1 MSKKVTKYWAP
12 TYYSSSKWETSYYG
26 GYYNLINDHPDV
38 QLSYKLD
45 VKVKDTMGLS
55 WWTGDKLMK
64 IFLLKVKELGL
75 DGYLADTAKETEVT
89 SFWVKKKVLMVT
101 PEALAYVFADVCKAA
116 TEHKALFENY
126 SKLIKTCEISIPL
139 PPPGGGGSSGGED
152 EQEDEGEGEG
162 QKGDKGGAGANKE
175 KGGQSGKGTPEGKGQ
190 GKSEEGEG
198 KEKGKGKGGEGDGD
212 ETGDSDTDGE
222 GKDNGKRDSKRGE
235 GTLKNGRANRTAEI
249 QRAKGD
255 LRAFL
260 GEIKKREI
268 QSFHLNG
275 NLVKETKF
283 IHPKDRQ
290 KCRFSDDEYAFAARL
305 VKLLDIN
312 FDPAVDRINSL
323 RMGKLDPRK
332 VAEVIPGNMNVYYT
346 HEENQ
351 TTKPFSVVI
360 LQDESGSM
368 SEHYKIDYSKSI
380 LKTLY
385 LAFSEILPQDKIYVY
400 GHSGDNKP
408 EVFVYQDKYN
418 QKFEERIESVDS
430 RDSNYDGPAIES
442 VYEKVRGMTDDNII
456 FITLSDG
463 QPCGCSYGG
472 GDAKDNMKK
481 VLEKCRR
488 DGFVTVGL
496 GILHFNDPTL
506 YNYSC
511 VIKSLGDEMIKK
523 TSHIINKVVKT
534 EFQ

>member
-1 MSKKVTKYWAP
+1 MAKKVTKYWAP

-45 VKVKDTMGLS
+45 VKVQDTMGLS
-55 WWTGDKLMK
+55 WWTSDKLMK
-64 IFLLKVKELGL
+64 IFLLKVKELGW
-75 DGYLADTAKETEVT
+75 DGYLADNAKEVEMT

-101 PEALAYVFADVCKAA
+101 KSSLETVFSEVCFRSA
-116 TEHKALFENY
+116 EHKALFENY
-126 SKLIKTCEISIPL
+126 AKLIKTCEISIPL
-139 PPPGGGGSSGGED
+139 PPPGGGGGGSSED
-152 EQEDEGEGEG
+152 EEEEGEGEGEG
-162 QKGDKGGAGANKE
+162 QKGGKGGAGANKE
-175 KGGQSGKGTPEGKGQ
+175 KGQTQAGAPEGKGE
-190 GKSEEGEG
+190 GKGEGEG
-198 KEKGKGKGGEGDGD
+198 KKEKGKGGGEGDGD
-212 ETGDSDTDGE
+212 PDGDGDTEGK
-222 GKDNGKRDSKRGE
+222 GKDNGKRDEKRGT
-235 GTLKNGRANRTAEI
+235 GLLKNGGANRTADI

-255 LRAFL
+255 LKTFL
-260 GEIKKREI
+260 GEIKKREV

-283 IHPKDRQ
+283 IHPKDRM
-290 KCRFSDDEYAFAARL
+290 KCVFSDSEYSYASRL

-368 SEHYKIDYSKSI
+368 SEHYKIDHSKSI

-400 GHSGDNKP
+400 GHSGDSKP
-408 EVFVYQDKYN
+408 EIYVYQDKYN

-430 RDSNYDGPAIES
+430 RDSNYDGPAIEA
-442 VYEKVRGMTDDNII
+442 VYGKIRGMTDDNII

-472 GDAKDNMKK
+472 GGAAENMKK

-511 VIKSLGDEMIKK
+511 VIKSLGHEMIKK
-523 TSHIINKVVKT
+523 TSHIINKVVKS